1 MHILVQL
8 WITARDQERTK
19 SFRNIHFNLTT
30 MGHCIL
36 AAASPNHTVLAFL
49 KVPVLSYQRSQQ
61 NCSEAAMHYWAV
73 HLLRGVMPKHRADQ
87 ESLTPSPGL
96 TWLHSLCSSFMSGLY
111 SNLHLHFLI
120 FSPQQ
125 FHLLFF
131 SSDHFT
137 PRLLLSHYSPRP
149 FFCDLPPLL
158 FPSPSLSPLSPHLPL
173 LSRQQWL
180 WLVSIMHNH
189 E

>member
-36 AAASPNHTVLAFL
+36 AVASPNHTVLAFL

-120 FSPQQ
+120 FPPNNFISYSSPQTISP
-125 FHLLFF
+125 HVSSYHTIPLALFF
-131 SSDHFT
+131 AICPLCSS
-137 PRLLLSHYSPRP
+137 LLRR
-149 FFCDLPPLL
+149 
-158 FPSPSLSPLSPHLPL
+158 SPLSLHISPFCHG
-173 LSRQQWL
+173 
-180 WLVSIMHNH
+180 NNDYD
-189 E
+189 

>member
-1 MHILVQL
+1 
-8 WITARDQERTK
+8 
-19 SFRNIHFNLTT
+19 
-30 MGHCIL
+30 MGDCIL
-36 AAASPNHTVLAFL
+36 AALSHNHTVLAFL
-49 KVPVLSYQRSQQ
+49 KVPVLSYWPSQQ
-61 NCSEAAMHYWAV
+61 GSTEAATHYWAV
-73 HLLRGVMPKHRADQ
+73 HLLRAVIPKHIVDK

-96 TWLHSLCSSFMSGLY
+96 TRLHSLCSSFMSGLH

-137 PRLLLSHYSPRP
+137 PRLLLSYYSPRP
-149 FFCDLPPLL
+149 FFLQSAPFAL
-158 FPSPSLSPLSPHLPL
+158 PSLSP